1 MSTHLQDRA
10 FELLTS
16 SKEERIYYINEDKWI
31 GYERAKSIL
40 ERLEDLICYPK
51 TERMPNLLIVGDS
64 NNGKTQILRR
74 FESRYPMGIDEET
87 YINTQ
92 PVIYITAPSKPDENA
107 FFIRLLEDM
116 CVPYAKNDSVAT
128 KRERAIRTMKVRG
141 TKLLII
147 DEIQHIIAGTYNSQ
161 KNFLNGLKDLSNT
174 LQIPLVVAGI
184 EDAFNAIKVDPQLE
198 NRFQIEVLERWRFE
212 DKESRKNIARLLMSI
227 ESRLPLPEPSFLYKK
242 PMIEE
247 INYLSEGL
255 IGEMVSVTK
264 KLAIYA
270 VKNDAPCITLDMI
283 KKLDIQPPSKRHSVL
298 KRRLR

>member
-1 MSTHLQDRA
+1 MSTHLQDKA

-31 GYERAKSIL
+31 GYDRAKSIL
-40 ERLEDLICYPK
+40 ERLEDLIVYPK

-64 NNGKTQILRR
+64 NNGKTQILKR
-74 FESRYPMGIDEET
+74 FGNRYPVSIDEET

-116 CVPYAKNDSVAT
+116 FVPYAKNDSVAT

-147 DEIQHIIAGTYNSQ
+147 DEIQHIIAGSYNSQ

-174 LQIPLVVAGI
+174 LQIPLVVAGV

-198 NRFQIEVLERWRFE
+198 NRFQIEVLERWSFDDR
-212 DKESRKNIARLLMSI
+212 ESRKNIARLLMSM
-227 ESRLPLPEPSFLYKK
+227 ERRLPLPESSFLYKK
-242 PMIEE
+242 PMIEQ

-264 KLAIYA
+264 KLATYA
-270 VKNDAPCITLDMI
+270 VKNDAPCITFEMI
-283 KKLDIQPPSKRHSVL
+283 EALDIQPPSKRHSVL
-298 KRRLR
+298 KHRMR